1 MGGARKAHRHIS
13 TPSHTHGPKNLEEP
27 RNRGVNMKRN
37 SESAA
42 VEPKKTKCQFKF
54 LWGPEP
60 CKVFYVENDECP
72 CPTSK
77 YRSYFTR
84 KATSWRPTGRSCR
97 ESRRGMDSSSRSP
110 ASTES

>member
-1 MGGARKAHRHIS
+1 
-13 TPSHTHGPKNLEEP
+13 
-27 RNRGVNMKRN
+27 MKRD

-42 VEPKKTKCQFKF
+42 VEPQKTKCQFKF

-84 KATSWRPTGRSCR
+84 KVSCL
-97 ESRRGMDSSSRSP
+97 
-110 ASTES
+110 AKSTEREVLFQLNKPLCICNH